1 MESTIVDR
9 ALLLVKR
16 ARLVDLEAAGKSNY
30 KRWQNI
36 RAEQAQIRAD
46 EVEILGTVFPSY
58 RWWLMTGEVM
68 PETGQT
74 SPDYDEANKNLKEQG
89 QG

>member
-1 MESTIVDR
+1 MESKIVNR
-9 ALLLVKR
+9 ALLLVKQ

-46 EVEILGTVFPSY
+46 EIEILGSVFPSY

-68 PETGQT
+68 PEVGQT
-74 SPDYDEANKNLKEQG
+74 SPEYDEANARLKQQSEG
-89 QG
+89 